1 MRPAFTLGAE
11 ASGRDRLSS
20 RHGSCRGSSMNTASK
35 KKTRLLGRAHAT
47 LLDLRSLLFDLP
59 HPLRELVSA
68 TTSVA
73 PDDHAL
79 KHGQRRKR

>member
-20 RHGSCRGSSMNTASK
+20 RHGSCRESSMNTTNK
-35 KKTRLLGRAHAT
+35 KKARLLGRAHAT

-59 HPLRELVSA
+59 RRVVGDVHRERAFRL
-68 TTSVA
+68 T
-73 PDDHAL
+73 
-79 KHGQRRKR
+79 GRCRF